1 MKWYLHDKSNVAGEA
16 LITTA
21 GYNHLINKTTY
32 CVNGNSSCIDL
43 IFTSNANLV
52 TDFGVGPTRYEKCR
66 HDLIFGKINFNIHVP
81 PPFYRDIWVYKI
93 ANVEMIQTSIID
105 FNWKRT
111 FSSNSCK

>member
-1 MKWYLHDKSNVAGEA
+1 M
-16 LITTA
+16 
-21 GYNHLINKTTY
+21 INKTTY

-81 PPFYRDIWVYKI
+81 PPFYRDIWVYKS